1 MGDESGPVIVEE
13 PENRV
18 DFSNSTGAA
27 LHCAVKGRPAPSVI
41 WTRAEDGTAV
51 GDVPGLRKV
60 SCYLVFLNLSPFQPP
75 LILSFTP
82 TLPNLHI

>member
-1 MGDESGPVIVEE
+1 MNGDESGPVIVDE

-18 DFSNSTGAA
+18 DFSNSSGAT
-27 LHCAVKGRPAPSVI
+27 LDCAVKGRPAPSVI

-60 SCYLVFLNLSPFQPP
+60 RSTKEYLYCIIFVVKGDFEK
-75 LILSFTP
+75 
-82 TLPNLHI
+82 